1 MDIGLGRAAAT
12 LESRFVDLDHPVL
25 LTGIQALV
33 RLLLEQARLDRAAGL
48 HTGALVSGYR
58 GSPLGG
64 LDQELWR
71 RGKLMAAHDIR
82 FQPGLNEDLAATM
95 LMGTQQLDAFP
106 GANVDGAFGL
116 WYAKGPGV
124 DRSGDALHCANM
136 AGTHRHGGVL
146 AIAGDDHGAHSST
159 YPHQTEFLFQNVL
172 IPVLNPRSVQDIIDL
187 GLAGYALSRYSGS
200 WVALKTTAET
210 VEQAAT
216 VTVRSRR
223 GFAAPHY
230 ALPAHGL
237 NFDPQLRFPADRTE
251 LERRVIDERLPAVL
265 AWARANRL
273 DRLIFGTR
281 DATIG
286 LVTVGKAHEDTL
298 HALRLLGLERHKQIA
313 LYKVA
318 LTWPLETEGL
328 QDFARGKRML
338 FVIEEK
344 RPFVEAQLRDAL
356 YHLSADARP
365 DIVGKTDAHG
375 TPLLSP
381 LMEHSP
387 ESVAVALMKVL
398 GSAGILENSQAGD
411 CFDPS
416 RLAMTGDAASRSANA
431 TSPSA
436 LPGTAA
442 LPFKIPTTGAPAL
455 AMPTTAAPGLAMP
468 GAVTTGLVPTGN
480 IERSPDLLKRAPAFC
495 AGCPHSTSTK
505 VPEGSF
511 ATGGIGCHIMALDAG
526 DQTRTY
532 VQMGGEGMPFVGMA
546 PFTDTSHTFANLG
559 DGTYQHSGSLA
570 IRQALAAH
578 ARITFKLLFNDAVA
592 MTGGQPA
599 EGAPTVPR
607 IAAQLAAEGVRRIA
621 VVADDA
627 GRLPR
632 VRDLPPGTTRHGRE
646 QLVAVQRA
654 LRDYDGVSVLIY
666 DQVCATEKRRRRKR
680 GSMPQAA
687 RHVVIN
693 EQVCENCG
701 DCSTQSGCIAI
712 EPVETELGRKRR
724 INPTSCNVDLSCLKG
739 FCPSFV
745 TLAGP
750 PAAPAIDP
758 QWKQREAGLAAG
770 LRQPLLPD
778 TTLPGSSAR
787 GQVWRGLFA
796 GIGGGGIVTAG
807 AILAMA
813 AHLEGREVRT
823 LDFTG
828 LAQKNGAV
836 VAHVQIAD
844 TPTDLDVVRIPL
856 GTADLMIAADLA
868 VGCAPG
874 VLERANKGAAVI
886 GNVDLAA
893 TAAFKQDP
901 RLPIDAVLHRRTIER
916 ATDPAK
922 SVWLHGV
929 RIAETLFGHAQA
941 MNTLLLGV
949 AWQRGLVPVG
959 QAALL
964 RAIELNGADMELNRR
979 AFLWGRILADRPE
992 LADEI
997 LRPKNAHAPAATI
1010 EELVATRAAFL
1021 MDYQSQRY
1029 ADRYRGLMNDVL
1041 ARESAVFGRP
1051 GKLSLAA
1058 AEGLFRVMAYK
1069 DEYEVARLHAEAAYG
1084 DKPVFHLAPPL
1095 LAPTD
1100 PASGRPRKMA
1110 VPGWLALP
1118 LFRALRHGKVLRGTR
1133 LDPFGWLA
1141 ERRQERALRDT
1152 YVADLQAALAAL
1164 RPDTLDTAVALA
1176 ALPDM
1181 VRGFG
1186 PVKDANRVKAEARR
1200 KTLLARLAAAARP
1213 MAMAAE

>member
-33 RLLLEQARLDRAAGL
+33 RLLLEQSRLDSAAGL

-71 RGKLMAAHDIR
+71 RAKLLGAHDIR

-95 LMGTQQLDAFP
+95 LMGTQQLHAFP
-106 GANVDGAFGL
+106 GARVDGAFGL

-136 AGTHRHGGVL
+136 AGTSKHGGVL
-146 AIAGDDHGAHSST
+146 AIPGDDHGAHSST
-159 YPHQTEFLFQNVL
+159 YPHQTEFVFQNVFM
-172 IPVLNPRSVQDIIDL
+172 PVLNPGSAQDILDL
-187 GLAGYALSRYSGS
+187 GLAGYALSRYSGL
-200 WVALKTTAET
+200 WIALKTTAET

-223 GFAAPHY
+223 DFAVPDH
-230 ALPAHGL
+230 ALPPHGL
-237 NFDPQLRFPADRTE
+237 NFDPALRFPADRVE
-251 LERRVIDERLPAVL
+251 LERRVVDERLPAVL

-273 DRLIFGTR
+273 DRLVSGAH
-281 DATIG
+281 DAPIG
-286 LVTVGKAHEDTL
+286 LVTVGKAHHDTL
-298 HALRLLGLERHKQIA
+298 HALRLLGLERHPQIA

-328 QDFARGKRML
+328 REFARGKRAV

-356 YHLSADARP
+356 YHLPADVRP
-365 DIVGKTDAHG
+365 DIVGKIDARG
-375 TPLLSP
+375 APLLSA
-381 LMEHSP
+381 LMELSP
-387 ESVAVALMKVL
+387 ESVAAGLIKVL
-398 GSAGILENSQAGD
+398 GAAGITAADQAGD
-411 CFDPS
+411 CFGAT
-416 RLAMTGDAASRSANA
+416 RLAMTGTA
-431 TSPSA
+431 TT
-436 LPGTAA
+436 GTA
-442 LPFKIPTTGAPAL
+442 TTG
-455 AMPTTAAPGLAMP
+455 TA
-468 GAVTTGLVPTGN
+468 TTGTATTGRTATVAATTLMTTTPTATTGTATTGSATTGTATAGTATPEPPV
-480 IERSPDLLKRAPAFC
+480 ERPADLLHRAPAFC
-495 AGCPHSTSTK
+495 AGCPHSTSTQ
-505 VPEGSF
+505 VPDGSF
-511 ATGGIGCHIMALDAG
+511 ATGGIGCHIMALDTG

-546 PFTDTSHTFANLG
+546 PFTDTAHTFANLG
-559 DGTYQHSGSLA
+559 DGTYQHSGILA

-578 ARITFKLLFNDAVA
+578 ARITYKLLFNDAVA

-607 IAAQLAAEGVRRIA
+607 IAAQLAAEGVQRIA
-621 VVADDA
+621 LVADDA
-627 GRLPR
+627 DRLPSA
-632 VRDLPPGTTRHGRE
+632 RDLPPGTTRHTRE
-646 QLVAVQRA
+646 DLDAVQRD
-654 LRDYDGVSVLIY
+654 LRDYEGVSVLIY

-680 GSMPQAA
+680 GSMAQPA

-693 EQVCENCG
+693 ESVCENCG

-712 EPVETELGRKRR
+712 EPVETALGRKRR

-745 TLAGP
+745 TIAGA

-758 QWKQREAGLAAG
+758 RWEQREAALEGEL
-770 LRQPLLPD
+770 PLPRLPEG
-778 TTLPGSSAR
+778 T
-787 GQVWRGLFA
+787 VWRGLFA
-796 GIGGGGIVTAG
+796 GIGGGGIVTSG

-828 LAQKNGAV
+828 MAQKNGAV

-844 TPTDLDVVRIPL
+844 TAADLDVVRIPL
-856 GTADLMIAADLA
+856 GAADVMIAADLA
-868 VGCAPG
+868 VGCAAG
-874 VLERANKGAAVI
+874 VLERNAKSAAVI
-886 GNVDLAA
+886 GNLDLAA

-901 RLPIDAVLHRRTIER
+901 RLTIDALLHRRTIER
-916 ATDPAK
+916 ATDAGA

-949 AWQRGLVPVG
+949 AWQRGLVPVRH
-959 QAALL
+959 AALL
-964 RAIELNGADMELNRR
+964 RAIELNGAEVTLNKR
-979 AFLWGRILADRPE
+979 AFLWGRILAQHPE
-992 LADEI
+992 LTNEI
-997 LRPKNAHAPAATI
+997 LRPTPKTGTI
-1010 EELVATRAAFL
+1010 DDLVEERAVFL
-1021 MDYQSQRY
+1021 TEYQSRSY
-1029 ADRYRGLMNDVL
+1029 ADSYRGLMRDVI
-1041 ARESAVFGRP
+1041 AREQAVFGRA
-1051 GKLSLAA
+1051 GRLSRAA

-1069 DEYEVARLHAEAAYG
+1069 DEYEVARLHAQASYG

-1095 LAPTD
+1095 IARTD
-1100 PASGRPRKMA
+1100 PATGRPRKIA

-1118 LFRALRHGKVLRGTR
+1118 MFRVLRHGKALRGGN

-1141 ERRQERALRDT
+1141 ERRHERALRDS
-1152 YVADLQAALAAL
+1152 YIADLRAALAAL

-1176 ALPDM
+1176 ELPDL

-1186 PVKDANRVKAEARR
+1186 PVKDANRVKAETRR
-1200 KTLLARLAAAARP
+1200 AMLLQQLAAPTRQVA
-1213 MAMAAE
+1213 AAE

>member
-71 RGKLMAAHDIR
+71 RGKLLAAHDIR

-106 GANVDGAFGL
+106 GARVDGAFGL

-124 DRSGDALHCANM
+124 DRAGDALHCANM

-159 YPHQTEFLFQNVL
+159 YPHQTEFLFQNVFM
-172 IPVLNPRSVQDIIDL
+172 PVLNPGSVQDMIDF
-187 GLAGYALSRYSGS
+187 GLAGYALSRYSGL

-216 VTVRSRR
+216 VTVRSQR
-223 GFAAPHY
+223 GFVAPEH
-230 ALPAHGL
+230 AVPPHGL
-237 NFDPQLRFPADRTE
+237 NFDPHLRFPADRTE
-251 LERRVIDERLPAVL
+251 LERRVIDERLPAVS

-273 DRLIFGTR
+273 DRLVFGTH
-281 DATIG
+281 DAPIG

-298 HALRLLGLERHKQIA
+298 HALRVLGLEGHPQIA

-318 LTWPLETEGL
+318 LTWPLETDGL
-328 QDFARGKRML
+328 RAFARGKRAL

-356 YHLSADARP
+356 YHLPADARP
-365 DIVGKTDAHG
+365 DIIGKTDARG
-375 TPLLSP
+375 AALLSP
-381 LMEHSP
+381 LMELSP
-387 ESVAVALMKVL
+387 ESVAAALMQVL
-398 GSAGILENSQAGD
+398 GAAGIATDNPAAD
-411 CFDPS
+411 CFPGS
-416 RLAMTGDAASRSANA
+416 SPGSAARLAMTG
-431 TSPSA
+431 
-436 LPGTAA
+436 G
-442 LPFKIPTTGAPAL
+442 
-455 AMPTTAAPGLAMP
+455 
-468 GAVTTGLVPTGN
+468 
-480 IERSPDLLKRAPAFC
+480 IERSPDLLRRAPAFC

-546 PFTDTSHTFANLG
+546 PFTDTPHTFANLG

-599 EGAPTVPR
+599 EGAPTVSR
-607 IAAQLAAEGVRRIA
+607 IAAQLAAEGVQRIA
-621 VVADDA
+621 VVADA
-627 GRLPR
+627 AARLPR
-632 VRDLPPGTTRHGRE
+632 ARDLPPGTTRHARE
-646 QLVAVQRA
+646 QLDAVQRE

-680 GSMPQAA
+680 GSMAQPA

-712 EPVETELGRKRR
+712 EPVETTLGRKRR

-745 TLAGP
+745 TIAGP
-750 PAAPAIDP
+750 PAAPAVDP
-758 QWKQREAGLAAG
+758 QWEQREAALARA
-770 LRQPLLPD
+770 LVQPKLPD
-778 TTLPGSSAR
+778 TTP
-787 GQVWRGLFA
+787 WRGLFA

-813 AHLEGREVRT
+813 AHLEGRQVRT

-844 TPTDLDVVRIPL
+844 TAAELDVVRIPL

-874 VLERANKGAAVI
+874 VLERVEKSGAVV
-886 GNVDLAA
+886 GNLDLAA

-916 ATDPAK
+916 ATDAGR

-964 RAIELNGADMELNRR
+964 RAIELNGADMALNRR

-992 LADEI
+992 LADAI
-997 LRPKNAHAPAATI
+997 LRPAVQGATASI
-1010 EELVATRAAFL
+1010 EHLVATRAASL
-1021 MDYQSQRY
+1021 TQYQSQAY
-1029 ADRYRGLMNDVL
+1029 ADGYRDLMNDVI
-1041 ARESAVFGRP
+1041 ARETAVFGRP
-1051 GKLSLAA
+1051 GKLSRAA

-1069 DEYEVARLHAEAAYG
+1069 DEYEVARLHAEAMYG

-1095 LAPTD
+1095 LARTD

-1118 LFRALRHGKVLRGTR
+1118 LFRVLRHGKVLRGTR
-1133 LDPFGWLA
+1133 LDPFGWLD
-1141 ERRQERALRDT
+1141 ERRHERAQRDT
-1152 YVADLQAALAAL
+1152 YVADLRVALAAL
-1164 RPDTLDTAVALA
+1164 RPDTLDAAVALA
-1176 ALPDM
+1176 ELPDM
-1181 VRGFG
+1181 IRGFG
-1186 PVKDANRVKAEARR
+1186 PVKDANRVKAAARR
-1200 KTLLARLAAAARP
+1200 EMLLLRLAAPVRP